1 MDALLREAYEYY
13 LAMKKLYSETGYD
26 KQYKL
31 STFWANENQKA
42 IHEAISSS
50 RTAADAIHAI
60 QRTPLYCINPEDEIK
75 QLAIDWLLQRQ
86 RRVGIHL
93 DQLDQAIEESPFT
106 NPDTFAQRF
115 GRNITP
121 DFLRCINI
129 TEEIRG
135 HCEIP
140 ESGMKVIELG
150 AGAGHLARLLR
161 LRGMARSHVITDL
174 PETMLFSYMYLKL
187 NYPEAKRLLIT
198 ADSGGSNG
206 YRIKLWK
213 AELQGLADETGL
225 EMSICHF
232 PPGTSKWNKI
242 EHRLFSFITQN
253 WRGKPLVSHEVI
265 VNLIAATTTVKGLRV
280 QCKLD
285 TNQYPLGIKVSDEEM
300 ELIDIEKD
308 KFHGEWNYTISPR
321 DTLS

>member
-1 MDALLREAYEYY
+1 M
-13 LAMKKLYSETGYD
+13 
-26 KQYKL
+26 
-31 STFWANENQKA
+31 
-42 IHEAISSS
+42 
-50 RTAADAIHAI
+50 
-60 QRTPLYCINPEDEIK
+60 
-75 QLAIDWLLQRQ
+75 
-86 RRVGIHL
+86 
-93 DQLDQAIEESPFT
+93 
-106 NPDTFAQRF
+106 
-115 GRNITP
+115 GRN
-121 DFLRCINI
+121 
-129 TEEIRG
+129 
-135 HCEIP
+135 
-140 ESGMKVIELG
+140 
-150 AGAGHLARLLR
+150 
-161 LRGMARSHVITDL
+161 
-174 PETMLFSYMYLKL
+174 